1 MESQTTFK
9 CESHAFTKLSH
20 SQWTD
25 YFLSVPIDEL
35 ELGVITREIEIL
47 KPEVRELLSSHGDDE
62 TSKRKV
68 LLIQLL
74 LSLGLA
80 FHFENEINDILEH
93 AFRKLDDIIGD
104 EKDLSTIS
112 IMFRVF
118 RTYGHNLSSNV
129 FKRFTGDDGKFEQSL
144 TEDAKG
150 ILSFRSLGNNDRLC
164 IGRSIEVHIEP
175 LEVFIGRR
183 DVPASYLKA
192 YKKHA
197 LFTSTLEHG
206 SSNCKGI
213 HYVLRTRRRSRQ
225 DATQISQAKFQ
236 VIAAALHQ
244 RTQNFYQLDLTSKWP
259 SQFRER
265 IVEAWL
271 AGLMMYYEPQFSG
284 GRMTRAIII
293 SLDELTR
300 LVDCVERWILDGV
313 DTIGDISRTV
323 FKLMLDVFD
332 EIERGVRSKGSSFHL
347 KEMLEELK
355 TLVRANLDLVKW
367 AQGKQVPSFE
377 EHVEVGGIAL
387 TSYATLM
394 YSFVGMGET
403 VGKEAYEWNDMS
415 NGFAANAINYYM
427 KQFVVTKEGAIL
439 ECQKMIANINKIINE
454 ELLKTTAVS
463 PRVLKQALNF
473 RRLLEVLYTKSDD
486 IFNCSE
492 GKLKEY
498 IVTLLIDPIRL

>member
-1 MESQTTFK
+1 
-9 CESHAFTKLSH
+9 
-20 SQWTD
+20 
-25 YFLSVPIDEL
+25 
-35 ELGVITREIEIL
+35 
-47 KPEVRELLSSHGDDE
+47 
-62 TSKRKV
+62 
-68 LLIQLL
+68 
-74 LSLGLA
+74 
-80 FHFENEINDILEH
+80 
-93 AFRKLDDIIGD
+93 
-104 EKDLSTIS
+104 
-112 IMFRVF
+112 
-118 RTYGHNLSSNV
+118 
-129 FKRFTGDDGKFEQSL
+129 
-144 TEDAKG
+144 
-150 ILSFRSLGNNDRLC
+150 
-164 IGRSIEVHIEP
+164 
-175 LEVFIGRR
+175 
-183 DVPASYLKA
+183 
-192 YKKHA
+192 
-197 LFTSTLEHG
+197 
-206 SSNCKGI
+206 
-213 HYVLRTRRRSRQ
+213 
-225 DATQISQAKFQ
+225 
-236 VIAAALHQ
+236 
-244 RTQNFYQLDLTSKWP
+244 
-259 SQFRER
+259 
-265 IVEAWL
+265 
-271 AGLMMYYEPQFSG
+271 
-284 GRMTRAIII
+284 MTRAIII

-403 VGKEAYEWNDMS
+403 VGKEAYEWVRSRPRLIKSLAAKGRLMDDMTDFENDMS